1 MVRNL
6 RVLDD
11 EALKDL
17 KSATWGRSKKS
28 LSASTEKRYS
38 DAQRDWLRFLGALGY
53 SRHGAASTLCDG
65 APLPLPNLVKQYLKW
80 YTKTAVGIIDKEKKV
95 PTQNTVEHASHTLTT
110 MLQRETGNKYNQVQ
124 MNDFIEFIRDDLR
137 RECGVKHVTKP
148 KRYADEVDLEI
159 MLDQLWLTLFLA
171 LAFADKVYKN
181 VSNLQQLLD
190 KCQSVQAGQCR
201 EIPLKSDKGECAIFK
216 TPSEK
221 GRRIGVDLC
230 FGYDAWGRGLKSVSI
245 RAGYSGYHR
254 PYSIRFGSAN
264 RLHETHSGEAAD
276 RQLGHVRGSNTFAK
290 HYADSLIPCDLQAHM
305 SGEKGFSDL
314 ALFRR
319 VQRRI
324 QMPVHLPSRYLQSI
338 NTDPEVLSLEGEA
351 RYQARD
357 KLVQASWIHLC
368 AQWDEGD
375 TYVDSLGKKLA
386 REALPRSIE
395 RYGDLRQR
403 ATRAAIL
410 HQYDMGRNKISHA
423 FSSGCNGSRDTA
435 VLDALIEL
443 ATQAKPP
450 PFFFEG
456 DSQIEHF
463 CKRPSKCRDVGECVH
478 MDTRVRR
485 INEAKANGRCV
496 PEFCRRCDEWFSTGK
511 DFEAHLQAHFE
522 AEDPFCGMI
531 KMRGL
536 MVTGARCPFCMS
548 SAQLTWRH
556 RMAEFGDK
564 RSLLRHLCTHVEAHD
579 KESPIKCPHP
589 ACSLA
594 ADMSCRE
601 DLLHHLYDTH
611 GLIEVHELLN
621 ERPKAYIR
629 DIIARSVKEVQERE
643 SARDGFVLDDLSCD
657 PKLPCTSFGHKTW
670 EFKEERPW
678 APEFEEELRSATAL
692 AKADGKSAGHKFIL
706 DDSSYD
712 PSLAHT
718 SFRLAQTQ
726 KAQPK
731 KVTGSKKGSPRKRRK
746 GFHDLNVLDYEKLL
760 HEQEMLLTRA

>member
-28 LSASTEKRYS
+28 LLASTEKRYS

-124 MNDFIEFIRDDLR
+124 INDFIEFIRDDLR

-148 KRYADEVDLEI
+148 KRYADEVDLKI
-159 MLDQLWLTLFLA
+159 MLDQLW
-171 LAFADKVYKN
+171 
-181 VSNLQQLLD
+181 
-190 KCQSVQAGQCR
+190 C
-201 EIPLKSDKGECAIFK
+201 
-216 TPSEK
+216 
-221 GRRIGVDLC
+221 
-230 FGYDAWGRGLKSVSI
+230 
-245 RAGYSGYHR
+245 
-254 PYSIRFGSAN
+254 
-264 RLHETHSGEAAD
+264 EAAD

-485 INEAKANGRCV
+485 IDEAKANGRCV

-611 GLIEVHELLN
+611 SLIEVHELLN

-629 DIIARSVKEVQERE
+629 DIIARSVKEVQEQE

-670 EFKEERPW
+670 KFKEERPW